1 MRYRYKPVFDGDELI
16 AFAYWTGNRVQ
27 HYYVKKS
34 FFFRSLIDSRAPTVP
49 DKHVI
54 KSLEG
59 MTLKDYP
66 EEVQTQVK
74 QLRLGKEALTDEL
87 PPGFKIEN
95 MREFVN
101 WDQSKAR
108 DYGKTIREFTIWK
121 DWKANVDCVPR
132 T

>member
-121 DWKANVDCVPR
+121 D
-132 T
+132 